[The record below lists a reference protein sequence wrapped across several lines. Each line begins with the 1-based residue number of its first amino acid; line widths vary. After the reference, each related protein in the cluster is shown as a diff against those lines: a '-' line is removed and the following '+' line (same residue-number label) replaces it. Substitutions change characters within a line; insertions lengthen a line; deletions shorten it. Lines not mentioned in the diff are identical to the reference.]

1 MIDRNYDLADALR
14 INGTPGF
21 VIGDLIVPGAVE
33 LPALQAA
40 IADARA
46 AQ

>member
-1 MIDRNYDLADALR
+1 LR

-21 VIGDLIVPGAVE
+21 VIGSEILRGATDLEVLHGLIRK
-33 LPALQAA
+33 
-40 IADARA
+40 ARE